1 MSLISVSGT
10 QCVGKT
16 TFIKDFL
23 AQWPMYSTAD
33 KTYRDVIKSEKLK
46 INKETTQESQK
57 LILEAIVEDVK
68 SAKKDDF
75 VLFDR
80 SPIDNLVYSLWAY
93 DKNVGDIDDGFVADC
108 IKIARQAI
116 QKLDIMFLIP
126 LTKQHD
132 VKIVEDGLRET
143 DPVYRQEINE
153 LFQGLKRKRE
163 AGDDVFF
170 IKDDSPP
177 FIEIFGNRESRIAMC
192 QLYIREDGSFYGEEE
207 SLLLDSN
214 GDYITGNSDDMI
226 DGGERD
232 QLREALGL
240 QKDNLYRKDKYQ
252 I

>member
-23 AQWPMYSTAD
+23 AQWPMYKTAD

-46 INKETTQESQK
+46 INKETTQETQK
-57 LILEAIVEDVK
+57 LILEAIVNDIN
-68 SAKKDDF
+68 STSKDDF
-75 VLFDR
+75 IIFDR

-126 LTKQHD
+126 LTKQQ
-132 VKIVEDGLRET
+132 VIKVEEKEQRET
-143 DPVYRQEINE
+143 DPFYRKEIDE

-163 AGDDVFF
+163 ADDDVFF

-177 FIEIFGNRESRIAMC
+177 FIEIFGSREARIAMC
-192 QLYIREDGSFYGEEE
+192 QLYIREDGEFYGEED
-207 SLLLDSN
+207 SMLLDDN
-214 GDYITGNSDDMI
+214 GELIT
-226 DGGERD
+226 
-232 QLREALGL
+232 
-240 QKDNLYRKDKYQ
+240 KDAEIK
-252 I
+252 